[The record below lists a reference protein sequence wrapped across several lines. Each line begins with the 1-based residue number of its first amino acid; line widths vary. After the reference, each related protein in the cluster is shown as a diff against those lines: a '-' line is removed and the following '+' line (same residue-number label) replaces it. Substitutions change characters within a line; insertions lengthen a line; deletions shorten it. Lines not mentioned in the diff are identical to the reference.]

1 MLRLGLPLSLLHA
14 QQRGSTRSPLTMRK
28 GTILSTKK
36 TRRVMLVIGVCF
48 GFICFLFSFV
58 SRKRKAESKKTKS
71 VFIDDE
77 ASEDNEDG
85 SEVDQESVPE
95 SVASEAAE
103 VVYRCVVS

>member
-1 MLRLGLPLSLLHA
+1 
-14 QQRGSTRSPLTMRK
+14 MRK